1 MNFNP
6 LVTIGIPT
14 CNRVKGLQHTIE
26 CALAQ
31 NYENIEILIADNCT
45 EPETEI
51 NTLIKSYSTNPKIRY
66 YRHDQNRGA
75 TYNFEFILRNAN
87 GEFCIWFCDDD
98 DYNDPDLISNYVS
111 ALMSSPN
118 SVLAIGDVEY
128 VDGIGKIFIKDE
140 PPYGLQGSLFK
151 RLTRYL
157 TTDITDNLMYG
168 MFRTSYMRNFKFERN
183 VSTPEK
189 FLILYL
195 LSLGSVV
202 DVPNVSYRNIYSFK
216 TSVENVDNQLMK
228 NHFLVWYKKSY
239 EYLPLGYAV
248 YFSLLYTF
256 IHIPK
261 LSWPVR
267 KLFGYPKKHSAR
279 KYFCEPVR
287 TKLNHD

>member
-1 MNFNP
+1 MNYQP

-14 CNRVKGLQHTIE
+14 YNRVRGLQHTID

-45 EPETEI
+45 EQETEMI
-51 NTLIKSYSTNPKIRY
+51 NLIRIYSNNSKIRY

-75 TYNFEFILRNAN
+75 LYNFEFILRNAN

-98 DYNDPDLISNYVS
+98 DYNDPDLIPNYVS
-111 ALMSSPN
+111 ALISNPN
-118 SVLAIGDVEY
+118 SVLAMGTVEY
-128 VDGIGKIFIKDE
+128 IDGIGKIFIKDE
-140 PPYGLQGSLFK
+140 PPYGLNSSLFQ
-151 RLTRYL
+151 RLAKYL

-168 MFRTSYMRNFKFERN
+168 MFRTSQIRNFKFERN

-189 FLILYL
+189 FFILYL

-202 DVPNVSYRNIYSFK
+202 DVPNASYRNIYSFK
-216 TSVENVDNQLMK
+216 IKTEEVANTLTRS
-228 NHFLVWYKKSY
+228 HFLIWYKKAY
-239 EYLPLGYAV
+239 EYLPFWYSV

-261 LSWPVR
+261 LSWLVR
-267 KLFGYPKKHSAR
+267 KVLGYPRQHLAR
-279 KYFCEPVR
+279 KYFGAPVK